1 MWCEDS
7 PSKKGYKPS
16 PGKWKWKSLSRVQL
30 FVSPCNSPGQNT
42 GVGSLSLRQRIF
54 PTQGSNPGLL
64 HCRWILYQLS
74 HKGRA
79 RILEWVVSPLQ
90 QIFLTQESNWGLLRC
105 RQILYQLSYQ
115 GSPGRDLLNRSDQIL
130 LLNSKAAKTPELSVI
145 PHPVL
150 PSAHLASMKLRSGF
164 KTRDTVIKTGPIHV
178 SSTSIRSGHQYP
190 VTEDP
195 AVVHPTWCMN
205 QETETGIVFGYLK
218 PHLPS
223 PYLPH
228 VHGPLHFI
236 LRREGSWGQCP
247 SFILR
252 TNLSGLSPLFS
263 LRAASLYLHVPSV
276 DNSLNAPSSNSQ
288 SHLSVQLSW
297 DLKLHIQLH
306 APPILCSTRFL
317 NLCHVLNQP
326 STCLPNCEF
335 SLLRRFCKQ
344 WWQDKL
350 EKKKINSSS
359 CVVLCNLQCILQL
372 DLTGDS

>member
-1 MWCEDS
+1 MRNHL
-7 PSKKGYKPS
+7 PKRAR
-16 PGKWKWKSLSRVQL
+16 SLARESESESHSVV
-30 FVSPCNSPGQNT
+30 FNSLW
-42 GVGSLSLRQRIF
+42 V
-54 PTQGSNPGLL
+54 
-64 HCRWILYQLS
+64 HAILQ
-74 HKGRA
+74 A
-79 RILEWVVSPLQ
+79 RILESVAFPFARGSSQPRDRTQVSCIAGGFFTSWATREEQEYWSGWFPLSSRSSWPRNR
-90 QIFLTQESNWGLLRC
+90 TGVSLRC

-205 QETETGIVFGYLK
+205 QETETGIVFGYLE

-335 SLLRRFCKQ
+335 SLLCRFCKQ